1 MTAHDAW
8 LVDLD
13 GTLYRALPVKLAMG
27 AELSLLGWGVAGT
40 LSKFRRAHETLRH
53 EAPPSSK
60 SSRDPYRAQIEH
72 TAREVGRSPEDVL
85 RIVTE
90 WMHERPGKYL
100 RQFQRTALIEEI
112 RQFRARGGKT
122 ALVSDY
128 PASVKLAALGAAA
141 LFDTVVASGEV
152 GGPSKLKPD
161 PEGYLLAAS
170 RLGVAPSRCLVI
182 GDREDADGAAATAAQ
197 MEFRLVK

>member
-1 MTAHDAW
+1 MAHDAW

-27 AELSLLGWGVAGT
+27 AELSIFGWRVAGI
-40 LSKFRRAHETLRH
+40 LRKFRRAHETLRH
-53 EAPPSSK
+53 EAPSK
-60 SSRDPYRAQIEH
+60 SRDPYRAQIEH
-72 TAREVGRSPEDVL
+72 TARQVGRPPEDVL
-85 RIVTE
+85 RVVTD
-90 WMHERPGKYL
+90 WMQERPGKYL
-100 RQFQRTALIEEI
+100 RQFQRTALIAEI
-112 RQFRARGGKT
+112 REFRAKGGKT

-128 PASVKLAALGAAA
+128 PASRKLEALGAAD
-141 LFDTVVASGEV
+141 LFDAVVASGEV

-170 RLGVAPSRCLVI
+170 RLGVSPARCLVI
-182 GDREDADGAAATAAQ
+182 GDREDADGAAASAAH